1 MKETTEISALL
12 HLIDDPDEEVYI
24 TVCDKI
30 ISFGKAI
37 IPNLEDLWEN
47 TPDEE
52 VQERIELLIHRLH
65 FQDLQAEF
73 TEWCKQ
79 DDPDLFHGALLIAR
93 YQYPDLNT
101 TAVYQE
107 LEKIRR
113 NVWLELNNYLTPLEQ
128 VNVVN
133 NILYNYYKLK
143 GSEISYSHPDDFLI
157 HKAVEGKRGNSLA
170 NGILYLSLCEIL
182 DIPVRIINIPRQFII
197 AYFEHDTFFEEL
209 PQNPSEK
216 IIFYLDPLSGQVY
229 TQKDVETYF
238 KRISVP
244 LTPSYF
250 KPMNTKR
257 IIKLLLEEFSKC
269 FDDVKHEYKRN
280 ELLLLA
286 DMLIEK

>member
-24 TVCDKI
+24 TVSDKI

-47 TPDEE
+47 TPNEE

-65 FQDLQAEF
+65 FQELQAEF
-73 TEWCKQ
+73 YEWSKQ
-79 DDPDLFHGALLIAR
+79 DDPDLFHGALLVAR

-113 NVWLELNNYLTPLEQ
+113 NIWLELNNYLTPLEQ

-143 GSEISYSHPDDFLI
+143 GSEISYGHPDDFLI
-157 HKAVEGKRGNSLA
+157 HKAVEGKKGNSLA

-182 DIPVRIINIPRQFII
+182 DIPVRIINIPKQFII
-197 AYFEHDTFFEEL
+197 GYFEEDTFLDEL
-209 PQNPSEK
+209 PKDPSQK
-216 IIFYLDPLSGQVY
+216 IVFYIDPLSGQVY
-229 TQKDVETYF
+229 TQRDVETYF
-238 KRISVP
+238 KRISMP
-244 LTPSYF
+244 LSPGYF

-257 IIKLLLEEFSKC
+257 IIQLLLEELAKC
-269 FDDVKHEYKRN
+269 FDDIKTGYKRN

-286 DMLIEK
+286 DLL